1 MQQNLG
7 RVYPERENE
16 LTLEETVNLI
26 KEDLDKGLLYV
37 LKWNLEYVL
46 RKDLLIHLDSVKA
59 YNYYKNQNKDI

>member
-1 MQQNLG
+1 MQQKLG

-16 LTLEETVNLI
+16 LTLEETVALI
-26 KEDLDKGLLYV
+26 KENIDKGLLYV

-59 YNYYKNQNKDI
+59 YNYYKETDI

>member
-16 LTLEETVNLI
+16 LTLDETVNLI

-59 YNYYKNQNKDI
+59 YNYYKNLY